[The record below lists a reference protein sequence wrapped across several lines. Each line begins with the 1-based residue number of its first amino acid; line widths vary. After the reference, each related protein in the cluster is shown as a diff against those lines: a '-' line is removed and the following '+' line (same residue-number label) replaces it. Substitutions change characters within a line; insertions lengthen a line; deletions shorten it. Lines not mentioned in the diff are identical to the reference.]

1 MAQPTEFMLL
11 FRYQPSPDH
20 VPTEAELTQMHQQWG
35 AFIGQLAIEEKLVST
50 HKLGD
55 QGCIVYPDHSVQE
68 GCVIFENQLTSGNMI
83 LKAGNLEEATTIA
96 KKCPI
101 LLMGGTVE
109 IRTIQ
114 PM

>member
-11 FRYQPSPDH
+11 FRYQPAPDY
-20 VPTEAELTQMHQQWG
+20 VPTEAELEQMHQQWG

-50 HKLGD
+50 YQLGD
-55 QGCIVYPDHSVQE
+55 QGCIVFPDHSVQE
-68 GCVIFENQLTSGNMI
+68 GLVILENQLTGGNMV
-83 LKAGNLEEATTIA
+83 LKASHLAEATEIA